1 MRDYD
6 KNKETPCV
14 KYWSIK
20 SLYGW
25 AMSGGFKWVEG
36 TSQFDED
43 FIKSLKDDSDE
54 G

>member
-1 MRDYD
+1 MKDYD
-6 KNKETPCV
+6 KNKETSCV

-36 TSQFDED
+36 TFRN